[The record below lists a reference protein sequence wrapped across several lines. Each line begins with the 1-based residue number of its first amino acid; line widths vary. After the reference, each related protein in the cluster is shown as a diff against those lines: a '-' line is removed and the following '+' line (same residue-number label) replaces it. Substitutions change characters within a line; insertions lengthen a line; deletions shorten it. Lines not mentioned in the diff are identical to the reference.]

1 MSTHSVAD
9 SVAADA
15 GPIDL
20 RILREVALRCEDQVD
35 ALAERVVAQWRAHL
49 PGYEMLRDDE
59 HPAALSEAI
68 RIFLRAAQGIP
79 AQEDMRLLFRRRAA
93 YRAEQ
98 GVPLTTLLRTYTI
111 AVPAVFDGVRQEV
124 RADEVAALAQLARLL
139 FTMQDQAITEVAR
152 AYQEEL
158 AALGAVRRDRRRELV
173 RDLVSGTIPG
183 AATLEEFGLD
193 AGAAVLAI
201 RLGPLGAA
209 ANGNGNGTATGTG
222 TSTSTSTGSI
232 PQQPSATSPGEPAAA
247 APASQRSNSQPPHAP
262 SLRSSPADALEPAF
276 SPFEVAIRRRLLR
289 LQRALDSHFGRPVP
303 ALLEQSGGHALVPG
317 ANPTVAAELSGRLA
331 EVWGDE
337 ARIAVAVADRPEQIG
352 PAAATATEVLRLAS
366 ALGRPSGVYTLD
378 DVLLEYHL
386 TRQNESAQPLS
397 ALLDPLSTRPD
408 LLHTVRVFLEEQYD
422 RRRTASRLNLHPNT
436 VDNRLA
442 RVTELTGLDPATPR
456 GVALLMTA
464 LALRD
469 LR

>member
-9 SVAADA
+9 PVAAETGAD
-15 GPIDL
+15 DL
-20 RILREVALRCEDQVD
+20 RLLRDLARRCEDQVD
-35 ALAERVVAQWRAHL
+35 ALAERVVAQWQAHL

-59 HPAALSEAI
+59 HPEALREAI
-68 RIFLRAAQGIP
+68 RIFLRAAQGVP
-79 AQEDMRLLFRRRAA
+79 ADEDMSLLFRRRAA

-111 AVPAVFDGVRQEV
+111 AVPAVFEGLRQEV

-139 FTMQDQAITEVAR
+139 FIMQDKAITEVAR

-173 RDLVSGTIPG
+173 RDLVAGGPIPNT
-183 AATLEEFGLD
+183 AALEEFGLD

-201 RLGPLGAA
+201 RLGPLGA
-209 ANGNGNGTATGTG
+209 TATGAGSG
-222 TSTSTSTGSI
+222 TSPI
-232 PQQPSATSPGEPAAA
+232 PQQHPSTTPAESATTTR
-247 APASQRSNSQPPHAP
+247 APQD
-262 SLRSSPADALEPAF
+262 SPAQQPHGPGLRISPTDTLEPAF
-276 SPFEVAIRRRLLR
+276 SPFEVATRRRLLR

-317 ANPTVAAELSGRLA
+317 ANPTVVAQLAGQLA

-352 PAAATATEVLRLAS
+352 PAATTATEVLRLAC
-366 ALGRPSGVYTLD
+366 ALSRPSGVYRLD

-386 TRQNESAQPLS
+386 TRQDESAQLLS
-397 ALLDPLSTRPD
+397 DLLDPLSARPD

-422 RRRTASRLNLHPNT
+422 RRRTARRLSLHPNT